1 MNLLNFKSLLFKSD
15 QLEKPI
21 EFIKSKYFKNQI
33 FKSNLVLK
41 QSSNQKFIR
50 SNYQIVNLFYTNCIV
65 SFKNASILDS
75 FFPNT
80 KTNL

>member
-50 SNYQIVNLFYTNCIV
+50 SNYKSVLYKLYCA
-65 SFKNASILDS
+65 FKNASTLDS

>member
-50 SNYQIVNLFYTNCIV
+50 SNYKSVLYKLYCVI
-65 SFKNASILDS
+65 
-75 FFPNT
+75 
-80 KTNL
+80 